1 MKFIIKNIKW
11 VMLVSG
17 ALTSTMFY
25 GLFAPEAALQS
36 MFGASFNGTLESI
49 VVRSWSTLIGLVG
62 VMLIYGAFSEKNRVF
77 AISIASISKAI
88 FVSLVLLYGTEYL
101 GKVTP
106 AIAMDCVVVFLTAV
120 FLMAVHIQ
128 RSAAQP
134 DSRGDA
140 PR

>member
-25 GLFAPEAALQS
+25 GLFAPVAALQS

-49 VVRSWSTLIGLVG
+49 VVRSWSALLGLVG

-106 AIAMDCVVVFLTAV
+106 VIAMDCVVVFLTVV
-120 FLMAVHIQ
+120 FLIAVHIQ